1 MRIIFMGT
9 PAFAVPCLER
19 LLADGHELAAVFC
32 QPDKPQG
39 RKMQITPPPVKQAAL
54 AHGLRVEQ
62 PGKLRNNME
71 AVSLLRALAPELIV
85 VVAYG
90 KILPQEVL
98 DIPAHGCIN
107 VHASLLPK
115 YRGAAPIQWAVING
129 EAESGVTT
137 MQMDAGIDT
146 GDMFLQAKTP
156 IPEDMTAG
164 ELHDILSGLG
174 AEVLSNTL
182 ELLVQ
187 GKLIPRKQDAAR
199 ATHAPMLSKELS
211 PLDFAKPAQA
221 LHNQVRGLYP
231 WPGATME
238 FEDRPLKVHKACVT
252 QEGGSPLRIL
262 CGDGQ
267 YLELL
272 IVQAEGKKAMAA
284 DVFLNGLRRD

>member
-19 LLADGHELAAVFC
+19 LLADGHEVPAVFC

-39 RKMQITPPPVKQAAL
+39 RKMQLSPPPVKQAAL

-62 PGKLRNNME
+62 PERLRGNRE
-71 AVSLLRALAPELIV
+71 AFDLLQSLRPELMV

-90 KILPQEVL
+90 KILPQEIL
-98 DIPAHGCIN
+98 DLPEHGCVN

-129 EAESGVTT
+129 ETESGVTT

-146 GDMFLQAKTP
+146 GDMLLQAKTA

-164 ELHDILSGLG
+164 ELYDILSVQG
-174 AEVLSNTL
+174 AQVLSETL
-182 ELLVQ
+182 NLLQQ
-187 GKLIPRKQDAAR
+187 GKLMPERQDEAL
-199 ATHAPMLSKELS
+199 ATHAPMLSKALS
-211 PLDFAKPAQA
+211 PLDFAKSAHV
-221 LHNQVRGLYP
+221 LHNQVRGLHP
-231 WPGATME
+231 WPGASME
-238 FEDRPLKVHKACVT
+238 FEGRQIKIHKTCVSE
-252 QEGGSPLRIL
+252 QGGSPLCIP
-262 CGDGQ
+262 CGDGK

-284 DVFLNGLRRD
+284 EDFLRGQRRA